1 MNTVL
6 AHGCFDLL
14 HLGHIRHLQ
23 EARKYGDRLVVSITD
38 DEHVNKGIGRPH
50 FNAQQRAEALLAL
63 ACVDEV
69 IVNAAPDAV
78 PAIKRIQ
85 PSVYVKGI
93 DYTTR
98 ESDAGLLRERSAVEA
113 VGGRLVFTESEKFSS
128 SRLINSEKFSPEV
141 LEYLSSVRIYRDH
154 ILRAFDLADEFRIA
168 FVGER
173 IVDEYQYVQAL
184 GKASKE
190 PMLAVVHKS
199 TEQFEGGV
207 MAAAKHAEW
216 RRTEIVSA
224 NSFIRKTRLVDA
236 DFNRK
241 LFDIYSAQR
250 IELNE
255 FARKQFKR
263 DLHETLRSVDVVVIF
278 DFGHGLIDNDDRA
291 EISGYD
297 GFNNPPFIAINAQTN
312 AGNFGFNPVSRY
324 KSADLICVD
333 APEARLAT
341 GLAEADPREIA
352 NALFTTI
359 DCGCVLVTHG
369 RFGSYHLAA
378 VNNDFC
384 HAPAF
389 ILGGADT
396 MGAGDA
402 TLATVAPLLAAGLP
416 LKAAAFVGNVAGAI
430 KTSILGHR
438 RHVSRQELIQTIE
451 ALLA

>member
-78 PAIKRIQ
+78 LAIKRIQ

-98 ESDAGLLRERSAVEA
+98 ESDAGLLRERAAVEA

-141 LEYLSSVRIYRDH
+141 LEYLSSVRIYRDQ
-154 ILRAFDLADEFRIA
+154 ILRAFDLADELRIA

-173 IVDEYQYVQAL
+173 IIDEYQYVQAL

-207 MAAAKHAEW
+207 MATA
-216 RRTEIVSA
+216 
-224 NSFIRKTRLVDA
+224 
-236 DFNRK
+236 
-241 LFDIYSAQR
+241 
-250 IELNE
+250 
-255 FARKQFKR
+255 
-263 DLHETLRSVDVVVIF
+263 
-278 DFGHGLIDNDDRA
+278 
-291 EISGYD
+291 
-297 GFNNPPFIAINAQTN
+297 
-312 AGNFGFNPVSRY
+312 
-324 KSADLICVD
+324 
-333 APEARLAT
+333 
-341 GLAEADPREIA
+341 
-352 NALFTTI
+352 
-359 DCGCVLVTHG
+359 
-369 RFGSYHLAA
+369 
-378 VNNDFC
+378 
-384 HAPAF
+384 
-389 ILGGADT
+389 
-396 MGAGDA
+396 
-402 TLATVAPLLAAGLP
+402 
-416 LKAAAFVGNVAGAI
+416 
-430 KTSILGHR
+430 
-438 RHVSRQELIQTIE
+438 
-451 ALLA
+451 

>member
-1 MNTVL
+1 MQTVL

-98 ESDAGLLRERSAVEA
+98 ESDAGLLRERAAVEA

-141 LEYLSSVRIYRDH
+141 LEYLSSMRIWRGH
-154 ILRAFDLADEFRIA
+154 ILRAFELADELRIA

-263 DLHETLRSVDVVVIF
+263 DLREVLRSVDVVVIF

-297 GFNNPPFIAINAQTN
+297 GFNNPPFTAINAQTN
-312 AGNFGFNPVSRY
+312 AGNYGFNRITNYSA
-324 KSADLICVD
+324 ADLVCLDV
-333 APEARLAT
+333 PEARLAT
-341 GLAEADPREIA
+341 GLAENDLSIVMDTLLEGVATSS
-352 NALFTTI
+352 L
-359 DCGCVLVTHG
+359 LVTHG
-369 RFGSYHLAA
+369 RFGSHHLDR
-378 VNNDFC
+378 NNARG
-384 HAPAF
+384 HAPAL
-389 ILGGADT
+389 ISGGIDT
-396 MGAGDA
+396 IGAGDA
-402 TLATVAPLLAAGLP
+402 TLAAVAPLLAAGLP

-430 KTSILGHR
+430 KTSIIGHR
-438 RHVSRQELIQTIE
+438 RHVGRQELIQTIE

>member
-23 EARKYGDRLVVSITD
+23 EARKLGNRLVVSITD

-98 ESDAGLLRERSAVEA
+98 ESDAGLLRERAAVEA

-141 LEYLSSVRIYRDH
+141 LEYLSSMRIWRGH
-154 ILRAFDLADEFRIA
+154 ILRAFELADELRIA

-250 IELNE
+250 IKLNE

-263 DLHETLRSVDVVVIF
+263 DLRETLRSVDVVVIF

-297 GFNNPPFIAINAQTN
+297 GFNNPPFTAINAQAN
-312 AGNFGFNPVSRY
+312 AGNYGFNRITNYSA
-324 KSADLICVD
+324 ADLVCLDV
-333 APEARLAT
+333 PEARLAT
-341 GLAEADPREIA
+341 GLAEDDLSIVMDTLLEGVATSS
-352 NALFTTI
+352 L
-359 DCGCVLVTHG
+359 LVTHG
-369 RFGSYHLAA
+369 RFGSHHLDR
-378 VNNDFC
+378 NNARG
-384 HAPAF
+384 HAPAL
-389 ILGGADT
+389 ISGGIDT
-396 MGAGDA
+396 IGAGDA

-416 LKAAAFVGNVAGAI
+416 LVAAAFVGNVAGAI

-438 RHVSRQELIQTIE
+438 RHVGRQELINTIE